1 MSLTPV
7 QIAPDSEKLPEVLDL
22 IRRSFAYMEGRIDPP
37 SSMTRLTV
45 EDLSAAATS
54 GEIWAIGA
62 PIVACVVL
70 TPKADALYIGKLSV
84 DATQRGAGL
93 ARVLIDL
100 VAKRASVRGLKALE
114 LQVRVELTENQAT
127 FRALGFTQTGATAH
141 PGFDRPTSLTMRRG
155 I

>member
-7 QIAPDSEKLPEVLDL
+7 QIAPDSDQLPEVLDL

-100 VAKRASVRGLKALE
+100 AAKRAAARGLKALE

-127 FRALGFTQTGATAH
+127 FRALGFEQTGATAH
-141 PGFDRPTSLTMRRG
+141 PGFERPTSLTMRRG
-155 I
+155 V

>member
-1 MSLTPV
+1 MNLTPV
-7 QIAPDSEKLPEVLDL
+7 QIAPDSAQLPEVLDL

-37 SSMTRLTV
+37 SSMHRLTV
-45 EDLSAAATS
+45 ADLAAAATN

-62 PIVACVVL
+62 PVVACVVL
-70 TPKADALYIGKLSV
+70 TPKADAFYIGKLSV
-84 DATQRGAGL
+84 DAAQRGTGL

-100 VAKRASVRGLKALE
+100 AAKRAAVRGLKALE

-127 FRALGFTQTGATAH
+127 FRALGFTQTDATAH
-141 PGFDRPTSLTMRRG
+141 LGFDRPTSLTMQRE